1 MKKELLDVFFKKMQD
16 SVKVVY
22 WDGEKRSY
30 NDNSKIVIRFLKE
43 PPLTSLED
51 PLLTLGD
58 LYIEE
63 YFDIDGTIEDL
74 MDLIEKNRDLFR
86 PQKKNVFMTTLETTL
101 GVVKSKNK
109 DLQNI
114 QSHYDLGNDFF
125 SLWLDPSMCYSCA
138 YFKTTAD
145 SLAQAQK
152 NKISHS
158 LKKLNLQKGESL
170 LDIGCGWGELLFEA
184 ATKYDVHATGITLS
198 QEQFDHI
205 KEKIKLRDLGSKVEV
220 RLESYEELSPKKD
233 LFDKIVSIGMFEH
246 VGRKRMPEFMKKA
259 SSILKSSGIF
269 MLHTITGLEEGGHH
283 SWMEKHIFPGGY
295 VPTVREIVNIIPEYD
310 FKIVNIESL
319 RRHYAR
325 TLEYWSKNFD
335 AHRDE
340 IEKKFGRTFLR
351 MWDIYLKGCAASFK
365 LGFVDVHQFI
375 LSLGINNEY
384 PETFEFLYKD

>member
-22 WDGEKRSY
+22 WDGEHRSY

-43 PPLTSLED
+43 PSLISLED

-74 MDLIEKNRDLFR
+74 MDLIEKNKDLFR

-101 GVVKSKNK
+101 GVVRSKNK

-138 YFKTTAD
+138 YFKTTTD

-158 LKKLNLQKGESL
+158 LKKLNLQKGEKL

-205 KEKIKLRDLGSKVEV
+205 KEQIKLRGLDDKVEA
-220 RLESYEELSPKKD
+220 RLESYEELTPKKG

-259 SSILKSSGIF
+259 SSILNNSGIF
-269 MLHTITGLEEGGHH
+269 MLHTITGLEEGGQH

-295 VPTVREIVNIIPEYD
+295 VPTIREVVNIIPDYD
-310 FKIVNIESL
+310 FRIINIESL

-335 AHRDE
+335 AHKDE
-340 IEKKFGRTFLR
+340 VEKKFGRTFLR

-365 LGFVDVHQFI
+365 LGFVDVHQFT

>member
-1 MKKELLDVFFKKMQD
+1 MKKELLDSFLKRLNG
-16 SVKVVY
+16 SIKVVF
-22 WDGEKRSY
+22 WDGEEKTY
-30 NDNSKIVIRFLKE
+30 NSDPKITIKFLKE
-43 PPLTSLED
+43 PPIVSLDD

-74 MDLIEKNRDLFR
+74 MYLMETNKDIFR
-86 PQKKNVFMTTLETTL
+86 PQKKNPFMSTLKSTL
-101 GVVKSKNK
+101 GRGNSKDRDIK
-109 DLQNI
+109 NI

-125 SLWLDPSMCYSCA
+125 SLWLDSSMCYSCA
-138 YFKTTAD
+138 YFKTPSD
-145 SLAQAQK
+145 SLEQAQK

-158 LKKLNLQKGESL
+158 LKKLNLQRGEKL

-198 QEQFDHI
+198 KEQYEHI
-205 KEKIKLRDLGSKVEV
+205 KEQIKLRDLDNKVEV
-220 RLESYEELSPKKD
+220 RLESYEELNPKKD
-233 LFDKIVSIGMFEH
+233 SFDKIVSIGMFEH
-246 VGRKRMPEFMKKA
+246 VGQKRIPEFIKKT
-259 SSILKSSGIF
+259 SNILKRSGIF
-269 MLHTITGLEEGGHH
+269 MLHTITGLEEGGQH
-283 SWMEKHIFPGGY
+283 SWMNKHIFPGGY
-295 VPTVREIVNIIPEYD
+295 IPTVREIINVLPDYD
-310 FKIVNIESL
+310 FRVLHVESL

-325 TLEYWSKNFD
+325 TLEYWSKNYD
-335 AHRDE
+335 AHKDE

-365 LGFVDVHQFI
+365 LGFIDIHQFT

>member
-16 SVKVVY
+16 PVNVVY
-22 WDGEKRSY
+22 WDGEKRTH
-30 NDNSKIVIRFLKE
+30 NDTSKIVIKFLKE
-43 PPLTSLED
+43 PPLISLED

-74 MDLIEKNRDLFR
+74 MNLIEKNKDIFR

-101 GVVKSKNK
+101 GVGKSKNK

-138 YFKTTAD
+138 YFKSPTD
-145 SLAQAQK
+145 PLAQAQQ

-158 LKKLNLQKGESL
+158 LKKLNLQKGEKL

-184 ATKYDVHATGITLS
+184 ATKYDVYSTGITLS

-205 KEKIKLRDLGSKVEV
+205 KEQIKLRGLGEKVNV
-220 RLESYEELSPKKD
+220 RLESYEDLSPKKES
-233 LFDKIVSIGMFEH
+233 FDKIVSIGMFEH
-246 VGRKRMPEFMKKA
+246 VGRKRMPEFMKKV
-259 SSILKSSGIF
+259 SSILKNSGIF
-269 MLHTITGLEEGGHH
+269 MLHTITGLEEGGQH

-295 VPTVREIVNIIPEYD
+295 VPTIREVVNIIPDYN
-310 FKIVNIESL
+310 FRIIHIESL

-335 AHRDE
+335 SHKGE
-340 IEKKFGRTFLR
+340 IEKKFGKTFLR
-351 MWDIYLKGCAASFK
+351 MWDIYLKGCAASFT
-365 LGFVDVHQFI
+365 LGLVDIHQFT
-375 LSLGINNEY
+375 LSLDINNEY
-384 PETFEFLYKD
+384 PETFEFLYND